1 MMFLDEQFELAD
13 KYKDKTEFKCLKF
26 RVHVVLG
33 KKDEDVWSLVKIF
46 QVLGIS
52 KEVLFEGMLQNSSSS
67 RHIQRSSSH
76 YESS

>member
-46 QVLGIS
+46 
-52 KEVLFEGMLQNSSSS
+52 
-67 RHIQRSSSH
+67 
-76 YESS
+76 